1 MKPMFDAF
9 YMNDDLTRFEV
20 IDHRGSPETNE
31 GFGRRL
37 VIWKKTPI
45 TVAVSV
51 QDDGRTVK
59 IFINDAPSL

>member
-1 MKPMFDAF
+1 MNNTFDAF

-20 IDHRGSPETNE
+20 IDHRKNALEY
-31 GFGRRL
+31 GRRL
-37 VIWKKTPI
+37 VIRQKTPI

-59 IFINDAPSL
+59 VFINDAPPPIED